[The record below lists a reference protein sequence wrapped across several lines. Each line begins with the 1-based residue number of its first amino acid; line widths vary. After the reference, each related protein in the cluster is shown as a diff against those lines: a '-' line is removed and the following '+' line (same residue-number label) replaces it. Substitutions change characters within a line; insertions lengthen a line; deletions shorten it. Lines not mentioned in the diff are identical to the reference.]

1 MWKEKVQEYESKIID
16 DLNGLLSIESVRDDS
31 LASEDAPVGPGPR
44 KALDYMYEIAQ
55 RDGFATHDVDHIA
68 GRIEAGKGDDVLGIL
83 CHVDVVPAGDGWNLD
98 PFKPVVTDDAII
110 ARGTLDDKGP
120 TIAAYYAIKILN
132 DMNVDWKKRIHM
144 IIGTDEES
152 DWKLSLIHI

>member
-83 CHVDVVPAGDGWNLD
+83 CHVDVV
-98 PFKPVVTDDAII
+98 
-110 ARGTLDDKGP
+110 
-120 TIAAYYAIKILN
+120 
-132 DMNVDWKKRIHM
+132 
-144 IIGTDEES
+144 
-152 DWKLSLIHI
+152 